1 VHVTVLTQ
9 RRQYLLFFGLVVG
22 VVVLAFVVGRPRP
35 SSSGLLDAVPADA
48 WLVVTVDVA
57 SLRASPIAKPVL
69 QGGEK
74 TGIPGLGALTQN
86 CGFDP
91 LAKLKEVAIASPESG
106 ERGDFGVAFSGDFT
120 RDELAAC
127 ANNTIKARGGA
138 PTTSTRG
145 RFTVVEDTGDPLH
158 SRVAYRDGGPFLVGR
173 GAWLD
178 AMMDAVEGKGARM
191 RPEHARLRA
200 ALAPAKGAPPRAI
213 LLTAMLPS
221 TLRNKLK
228 AEMTAEV
235 GDEAKANATFG
246 AVLGVSSLGLGVSTG
261 GEGST
266 TDLTAQFQCDSATAC
281 DEVKGFLERKRFALA
296 KDLTM
301 RLVGLGPLLD
311 SFAVESHGA
320 SLGATAHAP
329 SDDLAR
335 GLQRALDFTSAR
347 RGAGAGVGPGPGPGS
362 EKR

>member
-1 VHVTVLTQ
+1 VLTQ
-9 RRQYLLFFGLVVG
+9 RRQYLLFFGLIAA
-22 VVVLAFVVGRPRP
+22 VVVLAYVVGRPRP
-35 SSSGLLDAVPADA
+35 SNGLLDAVPADA

-57 SLRASPIAKPVL
+57 ALRQSPVAKPVL

-74 TGIPGLGALTQN
+74 TGIPGLGALTAN

-145 RFTVVEDTGDPLH
+145 RFTVVEDTGDALH

-178 AMMDAVEGKGARM
+178 AMMDAVDGKGPRM
-191 RPEHARLRA
+191 RPEHARLRG

-213 LLTAMLPS
+213 VLTAMLPS
-221 TLRNKLK
+221 SLRSRLK
-228 AEMTAEV
+228 SEMTAEV
-235 GDEAKANATFG
+235 GDETKANATFG
-246 AVLGVSSLGLGVSTG
+246 AILGVNEVGLAVSTG

-266 TDLTAQFQCDSATAC
+266 TDLTAQLQCDTAPMC
-281 DEVKGFLERKRFALA
+281 DDVKGFLERKRFALA
-296 KDLTM
+296 KDLTI

-311 SFAVESHGA
+311 SFAVESHGP
-320 SLGATAHAP
+320 SLSATARAP

-347 RGAGAGVGPGPGPGS
+347 RPT
-362 EKR
+362 R